1 MAEKTN
7 LDGRCLRI
15 VFGTYAICMS
25 LTYLISQF
33 VGAPFSLWFN
43 DGHFVVVAAFFF
55 LVFFGVIW
63 DGALILLGVIC
74 ENLQRR
80 QMFSGIGRITV
91 ETVRKFRFFTCGL
104 TPLVLIVLTAFALLG
119 TSNITL
125 ISLKLLGPV
134 TSWRDPYLWEI
145 EKDVL
150 LWLTRL
156 PINVTAWDTLYHGCW
171 PIEFFAAFVLVLL
184 GRGARLVLYYCVSMI
199 VLFYIG
205 RLLGVVNPVMG
216 PAFFKPE
223 LFGYLDHSI
232 TRQAM
237 QLVSSVMAQPPE
249 QAIEHGGVLL
259 GGVSAMP
266 SLHVA
271 MVAVTSYWLAAAKR
285 WTLVVTVPWVLLVW
299 SATVVLGW
307 HYILDGAGG
316 IALGSVSVVAT
327 NALLR
332 RLLRDTTDVA
342 RDSQAA

>member
-1 MAEKTN
+1 MAEKTD

-15 VFGTYAICMS
+15 VFCTYVIFMS
-25 LTYLISQF
+25 LTYLISVL

-43 DGHFVVVAAFFF
+43 DGHFVVIAALFF
-55 LVFFGVIW
+55 LIFFGVVW
-63 DGALILLGVIC
+63 DGSLLLLGVIC
-74 ENLQRR
+74 ENLQRWR
-80 QMFSGIGRITV
+80 MFSRVGQITV
-91 ETVRKFRFFTCGL
+91 ETVRKFRFFTCGV
-104 TPLVLIVLTAFALLG
+104 TPLILIVLTAFTLLG

-125 ISLKLLGPV
+125 ISLKLLGHATV
-134 TSWRDPYLWEI
+134 WRDPYLWEI
-145 EKDVL
+145 EKGVL
-150 LWLTRL
+150 VWLTQL

-199 VLFYIG
+199 VLFYMG

-223 LFGYLDHSI
+223 LFGYLDNSI
-232 TRQAM
+232 TQQAM

-249 QAIEHGGVLL
+249 KAIEQGGVLL
-259 GGVSAMP
+259 GGISAMP

-316 IALGSVSVVAT
+316 IVLGAGSVAIT
-327 NALLR
+327 NVLLR
-332 RLLRDTTDVA
+332 RLLQGTTDVA
-342 RDSQAA
+342 KDSQAA